1 MPRSRQSSFDF
12 SKEMISD
19 DLNDAIRDIDRY
31 LETDT
36 HAYPPQ
42 STLTR
47 RIVKV
52 RKHMQEVQTLLDSP
66 SKVVRADMRRERMV
80 LAAERPHWQT
90 LREMEQEQL
99 QVRSL

>member
-1 MPRSRQSSFDF
+1 
-12 SKEMISD
+12 MISD

-52 RKHMQEVQTLLDSP
+52 RKHMQEVQRSARLT
-66 SKVVRADMRRERMV
+66 
-80 LAAERPHWQT
+80 
-90 LREMEQEQL
+90 
-99 QVRSL
+99 VRSRTRRHA